1 MYDVAMLEKFISEHY
16 AAMKNLALRFVKS
29 PDIAEDIVQEIIISF
44 WNKRDD
50 SVIHSMNN
58 FLYTTVKNRCLDH
71 IKSSKREGERY
82 KNIDSTFFENTVIE
96 QDLNQILV
104 DSIDHLPQRSG
115 DIIRLVL
122 SGYTNKEI
130 SSTIGISINTV
141 KTLKYGAIKKMREFF
156 LARQEN

>member
-1 MYDVAMLEKFISEHY
+1 MLEKFIAEHY

-50 SVIHSMNN
+50 TVVRSMNN

-71 IKSSKREGERY
+71 IKSSKREMERF
-82 KNIDSTFFENTVIE
+82 KNIDSSFFENTIIE
-96 QDLNQILV
+96 QDINQILV
-104 DSIDHLPQRSG
+104 DSIDQLPQKSG
-115 DIIRLVL
+115 DIMRLVL

-130 SSTIGISINTV
+130 SSTVGISINTV
-141 KTLKYGAIKKMREFF
+141 KTLKYGAMRKMREFF
-156 LARQEN
+156 LAHHEN